1 MLLIILLIFS
11 SVEIMLLIFLKI
23 INQIFHKFINFN
35 SENNNL
41 NNNNAH
47 KFLMMK
53 KNKNNDRN
61 F

>member
-1 MLLIILLIFS
+1 MLF
-11 SVEIMLLIFLKI
+11 IFLKI

-35 SENNNL
+35 FENNNL
-41 NNNNAH
+41 TNNNAH

>member
-35 SENNNL
+35 FENNNL

-53 KNKNNDRN
+53 KNENNDRN

>member
-1 MLLIILLIFS
+1 
-11 SVEIMLLIFLKI
+11 MLLIFLKI

-41 NNNNAH
+41 NNNNNAH

-53 KNKNNDRN
+53 KKKIMTVIFKLLIYN
-61 F
+61 FYIFFI

>member
-53 KNKNNDRN
+53 KNENNDRN